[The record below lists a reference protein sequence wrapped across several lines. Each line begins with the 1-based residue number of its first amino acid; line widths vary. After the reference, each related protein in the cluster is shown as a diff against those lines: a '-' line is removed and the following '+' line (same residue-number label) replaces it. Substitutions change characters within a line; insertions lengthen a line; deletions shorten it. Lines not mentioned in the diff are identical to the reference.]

1 MSVLGD
7 PVHQFEPVLYAQFLV
22 DVVDMVPD
30 GARRNEKLLLDVL
43 VVSAECVLYRLS
55 WSIVKFT
62 VST

>member
-1 MSVLGD
+1 
-7 PVHQFEPVLYAQFLV
+7 
-22 DVVDMVPD
+22 MVPD